1 MLHLIITNREDN
13 MQKQKYTKEEI
24 QAGVK
29 FLQNKN
35 VNFYYDK
42 DDMQISFNIDV
53 GCRIWTDGSSI
64 WSRGVVKGVKVSEL
78 SLNATHSKEMYAEE
92 DWDSLKDEDLYW
104 SGGLTGYAHYDG
116 TGKDGTWYDGVDDES
131 ALINRNTSKE
141 SDGLIYTD
149 DGFTKNLL
157 KYLKDECDF
166 ETHFVDL
173 TKYLD
178 FDYSEQGMQTEE
190 SVNFDVDMDGDFWI
204 KCNEELT
211 KFAVGEEQVA

>member
-1 MLHLIITNREDN
+1 

-35 VNFYYDK
+35 VNFDYDK

-64 WSRGVVKGVKVSEL
+64 WSRGVVKGVKVSAL

-92 DWDSLKDEDLYW
+92 DWDKLKDEDLYW

-149 DGFTKNLL
+149 NGFTKNLL
-157 KYLKDECDF
+157 KYLRDECDF
-166 ETHFVDL
+166 DTHFVDL

>member
-1 MLHLIITNREDN
+1 

-35 VNFYYDK
+35 VNFDYDK
-42 DDMQISFNIDV
+42 DNMQISFNIDV

>member
-1 MLHLIITNREDN
+1 

-35 VNFYYDK
+35 VNFDYDK
-42 DDMQISFNIDV
+42 DDMQIWFNIDV
-53 GCRIWTDGSSI
+53 GCRIWTDGTSI
-64 WSRGVVKGVKVSEL
+64 WSRGVVKGVKVSDL
-78 SLNATHSKEMYAEE
+78 SLMAQHSKEHYAKE
-92 DWDSLKDEDLYW
+92 DWDSLKEEDLYW

-116 TGKDGTWYDGVDDES
+116 SGKDGTWYDGVDDES

-149 DGFTKNLL
+149 DGFVKNLL

-166 ETHFVDL
+166 DTHFVDL

-178 FDYSEQGMQTEE
+178 FEYSEQGMQTEE
-190 SVNFDVDMDGDFWI
+190 SVNFDVEMDGDFWI
-204 KCNEELT
+204 KCNDELV
-211 KFAVGEEQVA
+211 KFASGNEQAVA

>member
-1 MLHLIITNREDN
+1 MLHLIITNREDS

-35 VNFYYDK
+35 VNFDYDK
-42 DDMQISFNIDV
+42 DNMQISFNIDV

-64 WSRGVVKGVKVSEL
+64 WSRGVVKGVKVSAL

>member
-1 MLHLIITNREDN
+1 

-24 QAGVK
+24 EAGVK

-35 VNFYYDK
+35 VDFSYDEEDK
-42 DDMQISFNIDV
+42 QINISIDV

-64 WSRGVVKGVKVSEL
+64 WSRGVVKGVKVDCL
-78 SLNATHSKEMYAEE
+78 SLTATYTDYE
-92 DWDSLKDEDLYW
+92 DDNYW
-104 SGGLTGYAHYDG
+104 SGGLTGNAFYDG
-116 TGKDGTWYDGVDDES
+116 SGKDGTWYDGVDDES
-131 ALINRNTSKE
+131 ALINRNTSKH

-166 ETHFVDL
+166 DTSFVDL

-178 FDYSEQGMQTEE
+178 FDYSEQGMQSEG
-190 SVNFDVDMDGDFWI
+190 SVNYDVEMDGDFWI
-204 KCNEELT
+204 KCNDELV
-211 KFAVGEEQVA
+211 KFLHKAA

>member
-1 MLHLIITNREDN
+1 

-35 VNFYYDK
+35 VNFDYDK

-64 WSRGVVKGVKVSEL
+64 WSRGVVKGVKVSAL

-149 DGFTKNLL
+149 NGFTKNLL
-157 KYLKDECDF
+157 KYLRDECDF
-166 ETHFVDL
+166 DTTLVDL

>member
-1 MLHLIITNREDN
+1 MLHLIITNREEN

-29 FLQNKN
+29 FLQNEN
-35 VNFYYDK
+35 VNFNYDK
-42 DDMQISFNIDV
+42 DDMQIWFNINV

-64 WSRGVVKGVKVSEL
+64 WSRGVVKGVKVSDL
-78 SLNATHSKEMYAEE
+78 SLMAQHSKEHYAKE
-92 DWDSLKDEDLYW
+92 DWDSLKEEDLYW

-116 TGKDGTWYDGVDDES
+116 TGKDGTWYDGVDDAS

-149 DGFTKNLL
+149 DGFVKNLI
-157 KYLKDECDF
+157 KYLRDECDF
-166 ETHFVDL
+166 DTSFVDL

-178 FDYSEQGMQTEE
+178 FEYSEQGMQTEE
-190 SVNFDVDMDGDFWI
+190 SVNFDVEMDGDFWI

>member
-1 MLHLIITNREDN
+1 

-35 VNFYYDK
+35 VDFSYDK
-42 DDMQISFNIDV
+42 NDMQINFSIDV

-64 WSRGVVKGVKVSEL
+64 WSRGVVKGVKVSAL

-92 DWDSLKDEDLYW
+92 DWDKLKDEDLYW

-149 DGFTKNLL
+149 NGFTKNLL
-157 KYLKDECDF
+157 KYLRDECDF
-166 ETHFVDL
+166 DTHFVDL

-190 SVNFDVDMDGDFWI
+190 SVNFDVEMDGDFWI

>member
-1 MLHLIITNREDN
+1 

-35 VNFYYDK
+35 VNFDYDK
-42 DDMQISFNIDV
+42 DNMQISFNIDV

-64 WSRGVVKGVKVSEL
+64 WSRGVVKGVKVSAL

>member
-1 MLHLIITNREDN
+1 

-35 VNFYYDK
+35 VNFDYDK

-64 WSRGVVKGVKVSEL
+64 WSRGVVKGVKVSAL

-149 DGFTKNLL
+149 NGFTKNLL
-157 KYLKDECDF
+157 KYLRDECDF
-166 ETHFVDL
+166 ETHLVDL

>member
-1 MLHLIITNREDN
+1 

-24 QAGVK
+24 EAGVK
-29 FLQNKN
+29 FLQNEN
-35 VNFYYDK
+35 VNFDYDK
-42 DDMQISFNIDV
+42 EDMQIWFSINV

-64 WSRGVVKGVKVSEL
+64 WSRGVVKGVKVSDL
-78 SLNATHSKEMYAEE
+78 SLMAQHSKEHYAKE
-92 DWDSLKDEDLYW
+92 DWDSLKEEDLYW

-116 TGKDGTWYDGVDDES
+116 SGKDGTWYDGVDDES

-149 DGFTKNLL
+149 DGFVKNLL

-166 ETHFVDL
+166 DTHFVDL

-178 FDYSEQGMQTEE
+178 FEYSEQGMQSEA
-190 SVNFDVDMDGDFWI
+190 SVNFDVEMDGDFWI
-204 KCNEELT
+204 KCNDELV
-211 KFAVGEEQVA
+211 KFAVAEKKVA

>member
-1 MLHLIITNREDN
+1 MLHLIITNREDS

-35 VNFYYDK
+35 VDFDYDK
-42 DDMQISFNIDV
+42 DNMQISFNIDV

-64 WSRGVVKGVKVSEL
+64 WSRGVVKGVKVSAL

>member
-1 MLHLIITNREDN
+1 

-35 VNFYYDK
+35 VNFDYDK

-64 WSRGVVKGVKVSEL
+64 WSRGVVKGVKVSAL

-92 DWDSLKDEDLYW
+92 DWDKLKDEDLYW

-149 DGFTKNLL
+149 NGFTKNLL
-157 KYLKDECDF
+157 KYLRDECDF
-166 ETHFVDL
+166 DTHFVDL

-190 SVNFDVDMDGDFWI
+190 SVNFDVQMDGDFWI

>member
-1 MLHLIITNREDN
+1 MLHLIITNREDS

-35 VNFYYDK
+35 VNFDYDK

-64 WSRGVVKGVKVSEL
+64 WSRGVVKGVKVSAL

-92 DWDSLKDEDLYW
+92 DWDKLKDEDLYW

>member
-35 VNFYYDK
+35 VNFDYDK
-42 DDMQISFNIDV
+42 DNMQISFNIDV